1 MAARIVAVAFLAAF
15 AALVHADPGPATFGP
30 APADKLSG
38 RVNFVGSASYA
49 FINRPLSV
57 QFAFSK
63 LQNQH
68 ATSAS
73 NALSVAVVLAGD
85 AIVPGAP
92 FVGWFVAFWD
102 APTTLAPG
110 ASFDNVNTTELVEVV
125 PPDGIYYVHLFSLE
139 QNPACGFEYCY
150 DDYRVFTTRV
160 RIYQGS
166 FYTYGGS
173 PLPGVE
179 GLAVE
184 YFHAGMGHYFVTAQ
198 EDEIAGLDAGA
209 FAGWARTGE
218 TFRVWLAGGQSLADV
233 CRFFTTAFAPKSS
246 HFYTAIAQ
254 ECEGLK
260 AGQVWTYE
268 KLAFR
273 ILLPDAGPTC
283 PIGVPLYRLYN
294 DGKTGAPNHRYT
306 TRLALRAELIAQGF
320 VPEDANT
327 VCVAG
332 GAPP

>member
-1 MAARIVAVAFLAAF
+1 MGARILAVALLAAF
-15 AALVHADPGPATFGP
+15 AALVHADPGPGTFGP
-30 APADKLSG
+30 APVDKLSG
-38 RVNFVGSASYA
+38 RVKFVGASSYA

-57 QFAFSK
+57 QFAFAK

-68 ATSAS
+68 PTTAS
-73 NALSVAVVLAGD
+73 NSLRVAVVLGTEALQEN
-85 AIVPGAP
+85 GA
-92 FVGWFVAFWD
+92 FTGHFVAFWD
-102 APTTLAPG
+102 APTTLAAG
-110 ASFDNVNTTELVEVV
+110 ASFDGVSTVELLEFV
-125 PPDGIYYVHLFSLE
+125 PPDGIYYVHLFALE
-139 QNPACGFEYCY
+139 DNPACGFDYCY

-166 FYTYGGS
+166 FYTYGGA
-173 PLPGVE
+173 PLPGAE

-198 EDEIAGLDAGA
+198 ADEITGLDAGA

-218 TFRVWLAGGQSLADV
+218 TFTVWLAGGQSLADV

-268 KLAFR
+268 KIAFR
-273 ILLPDAGPTC
+273 ILLPDAGPSC

-306 TRLALRAELIAQGF
+306 TRLALRAELIAQGYL
-320 VPEDANT
+320 PEDPNT
-327 VCVAG
+327 VCVAA
-332 GAPP
+332 GAP

>member
-1 MAARIVAVAFLAAF
+1 MGARILAVAFLAAF
-15 AALVHADPGPATFGP
+15 AAVVHADPGPATFGP

-38 RVNFVGSASYA
+38 RVKLVGAASYA
-49 FINRPLSV
+49 FVNLPLSV
-57 QFAFSK
+57 QFAFAK

-68 ATSAS
+68 GTATS
-73 NALSVAVVLAGD
+73 NALRISVVL
-85 AIVPGAP
+85 GADLLQENGT
-92 FVGWFVAFWD
+92 FHGYDMAHWS

-110 ASFDNVNTTELVEVV
+110 ASFDNISTVKPILFV
-125 PPDGIYYVHLFSLE
+125 PPDGIYYVYFFAEEADSG
-139 QNPACGFEYCY
+139 CGFDYCY
-150 DDYRVFTTRV
+150 IDYRVFPTRV

-320 VPEDANT
+320 LPEDDNT

-332 GAPP
+332 GGTP